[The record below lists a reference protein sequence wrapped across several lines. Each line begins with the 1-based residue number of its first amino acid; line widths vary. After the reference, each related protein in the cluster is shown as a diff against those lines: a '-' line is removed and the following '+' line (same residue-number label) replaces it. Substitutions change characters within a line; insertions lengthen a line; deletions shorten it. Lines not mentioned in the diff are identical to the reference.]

1 MIPRFQVYDTRETC
15 EPAARSRIRCC
26 DGPDAMNRQNAGMV
40 RRRGQRIRKRL
51 LPRLEVICGLELD
64 IGKKVFSGA
73 RDP

>member
-1 MIPRFQVYDTRETC
+1 MYDIRETVI
-15 EPAARSRIRCC
+15 PATRFRICCC
-26 DGPDAMNRQNAGMV
+26 DVSNTLNRQGVGVMSG
-40 RRRGQRIRKRL
+40 RGQRIRKRL